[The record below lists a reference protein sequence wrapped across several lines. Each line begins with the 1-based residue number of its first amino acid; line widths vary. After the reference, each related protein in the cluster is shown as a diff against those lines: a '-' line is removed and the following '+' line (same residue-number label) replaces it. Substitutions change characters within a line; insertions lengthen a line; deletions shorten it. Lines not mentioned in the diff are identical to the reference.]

1 MAPALQADSL
11 RLSHLGSPG
20 ELVTLKTTFSMSC
33 EDESL
38 AGIILRDNGQE
49 NLRVNIDH
57 SFQGN
62 WCNKST
68 VVELQLIENRVK

>member
-20 ELVTLKTTFSMSC
+20 ELVTPKTTFSMSC